1 MSMENPFLA
10 SVWCSEFILCVLSV
24 PWRPDDTYRDQRP
37 PALEDDARGTS
48 RRLLRT
54 KWMGGMASTPQNT
67 SRIDFLRLSLPYACR
82 LYGSSLLKRAG
93 EGTDTA
99 VTQRKVGGGFGQ
111 TELSLAT
118 DFCLVL
124 SSTHSYTWYA

>member
-10 SVWCSEFILCVLSV
+10 SVWCSEFILYVFPE
-24 PWRPDDTYRDQRP
+24 PWWPDVTYRDQRS
-37 PALEDDARGTS
+37 PALKDAAHGTS

-67 SRIDFLRLSLPYACR
+67 SRIDFLRMSLPYACR

-93 EGTDTA
+93 EGSYHTSRYNINRDDFH
-99 VTQRKVGGGFGQ
+99 RC
-111 TELSLAT
+111 TEEVNLIRILMHMI
-118 DFCLVL
+118 FM
-124 SSTHSYTWYA
+124 HIMHK